1 VLLML
6 SLMKK
11 EPLFSYSNTVAEVK
25 LSLNRIF
32 HIARRLMKAGDPRL
46 VVDYIEE
53 EYGLIYSR
61 EIEDDDEL
69 YAIYTVTDE
78 KRASIFLFRYCIE

>member
-1 VLLML
+1 
-6 SLMKK
+6 
-11 EPLFSYSNTVAEVK
+11 
-25 LSLNRIF
+25 
-32 HIARRLMKAGDPRL
+32 MKAGDPRQ
-46 VVDYIEE
+46 VVDYLKE

-69 YAIYTVTDE
+69 YTIYTVTDE